1 METATT
7 KLESLTVNIGSTVL
21 RIEGRRI
28 AHASNWH
35 VARLISKSMGD
46 ECDRWVELNLYV
58 TGDRNFI
65 AQKIHCTIR
74 DNEETT
80 YEGRVCLD
88 LNEAVEFFGKDWLSQ
103 ELFEDC
109 GIDLTI

>member
-7 KLESLTVNIGSTVL
+7 KLESLTVNIGNTAL
-21 RIEGRRI
+21 PIEGRRI
-28 AHASNWH
+28 AHASNRS
-35 VARLISKSMGD
+35 VVRMIADAMGIA
-46 ECDRWVELNLYV
+46 CDRWLELNLYV
-58 TGDRNFI
+58 TRDRNFI
-65 AQKIHCTIR
+65 AQKIHYTIR
-74 DNEETT
+74 DNEQTT

-88 LNEAVEFFGKDWLSQ
+88 LNEAAEFFGKDWLSQ